1 MPNLSKEIKYAA
13 ENFETAEDLGLA
25 NEGDIAAASVKID
38 VKPTLTVVA
47 GTTGD
52 ELSDI
57 TGMNAGDLAVD
68 QDAGTLNWYTGAA
81 WEAITST

>member
-1 MPNLSKEIKYAA
+1 MSLSKEIQYAA
-13 ENFETAEDLGLA
+13 ENFTTVEAKGTS
-25 NEGDIAAASVKID
+25 NAAKVLT
-38 VKPTLTVVA
+38 KPTMFVVA

-57 TGMNAGDLAVD
+57 TGMDTGDLAVD